1 MEITGCIRYLRSAIG
16 PLPATATRRHFFQK
30 LLACGGLAAFSPWA
44 KSQVASG
51 KESVSKVANP
61 SEAKRLTSGPLL
73 DWFYVHAGYV
83 NYKNGFAE
91 RWDVPEGIEIA
102 VQPAE
107 KSEPLILPDRPWEKQ
122 GIGYTSGTYFTD
134 GKYTMHYFSYMGF
147 HCIAESYDGFHW
159 SKPDLGLIEFEGS
172 KKTNIVYKGPA
183 AAGHM
188 FEDPS
193 ASLEERFKLVGM
205 TGGLYDRLLDSNG
218 NPVMLGNEF
227 SKNFELQETLREK
240 YQGKWG
246 QLKGFIVGA
255 VSPDGLHWTDI
266 QKPLLAE
273 FCDGDNIVHYDES
286 LGKYVGYLRFHVAG
300 RRCVGRSETD
310 DFRNF
315 KPEKVVLQADALDPP
330 DTSIYH
336 HAYTA
341 YPGREDLHLM
351 FPSMFHQSRDNM
363 DIQLA
368 VSHDG
373 FHWIRPDR
381 KTPIIANGAPGSDD
395 GGCIY
400 VGPGLVELADGR
412 WAATYWGTHDLHNV
426 YDTDPVSK
434 TRPSGTIRYAMWKRD
449 RLAGIRAREF
459 GRFTLRQDRYR
470 AGENCPDAIEAPND
484 HFPPLSDPEEPA
496 RQLRLNYKTE
506 VGGWLRIELITFV
519 GSMPYPQ
526 IPAIE
531 GFSFSDCDVLT
542 GDEVEKMVTWKGKSN
557 IARLSDTL
565 AVRVEMYK
573 ATLFSFVLST

>member
-1 MEITGCIRYLRSAIG
+1 MFQA
-16 PLPATATRRHFFQK
+16 RRHFLHK
-30 LLACGGLAAFSPWA
+30 VVAWCGTGAVTGLTVQPGVATFATAFPLPSFKGLDPTEKTDA
-44 KSQVASG
+44 KVHS
-51 KESVSKVANP
+51 
-61 SEAKRLTSGPLL
+61 TSGPLL

-83 NYKNGFAE
+83 NYKNGSAE

-107 KSEPLILPDRPWEKQ
+107 KSDPLVLPDRPWEQ
-122 GIGYTSGTYFTD
+122 AGIGYTSGTYKKD
-134 GKYTMHYFSYMGF
+134 GKYVMHYHSY
-147 HCIAESYDGFHW
+147 CIAESSDGFNW
-159 SKPDLGLIEFEGS
+159 TKPDLGLVESQGS
-172 KKTNIVYKGPA
+172 KNNNIIYTGPGSS
-183 AAGHM
+183 GHI
-188 FEDPS
+188 FEDPAAP
-193 ASLEERFKLVGM
+193 ASERFKLAGVRAALYYPHRFDK
-205 TGGLYDRLLDSNG
+205 GGS
-218 NPVMLGNEF
+218 PVPLGNEQEQ
-227 SKNFELQETLREK
+227 SKRFEQQDSLRGK
-240 YQGKWG
+240 YQGTWG
-246 QLKGFIVGA
+246 QLKGFLTGA
-255 VSPDGLHWTDI
+255 VSPDGLHWRPI
-266 QKPLLAE
+266 EKPLLAE
-273 FCDGDNIVHYDES
+273 WVDGDNIVHYDKS

-351 FPSMFHQSRDNM
+351 FPSMYHQSRDNM

-470 AGENCPDAIEAPND
+470 AGENCPDAIEAPPND
-484 HFPPLSDPEEPA
+484 HFPPLSDPQEPA
-496 RQLRLNYKTE
+496 RQLKLNYKTE

-542 GDEVEKMVTWKGKSN
+542 GDEVEKIVTWKGKSN

-573 ATLFSFVLST
+573 ATLFSFAL